1 MNKKILKSSLILM
14 ASIVLSGVV
23 APSVAHADSTIN
35 YEKKQQETIEN
46 TNTDSNYV
54 NINGNKMSKNDF
66 EKKLTLARENFDS
79 GMDISSL
86 NTSEMS
92 LEYRFAPAIAATYF
106 VPGVG
111 EVALTV
117 TGGIIIAGV
126 SIAAGSWLYNKCIEF
141 FRSHRKNAS
150 KKNHDKHTKPRAGR
164 SNEKKKQKKD
174 WHKRR

>member
-1 MNKKILKSSLILM
+1 MNKRIMKSSLVLM
-14 ASIVLSGVV
+14 ASIVLSWVV
-23 APSVAHADSTIN
+23 TPSVEHADSTIN
-35 YEKKQQETIEN
+35 YEQKQQENIEN

-54 NINGNKMSKNDF
+54 NINGNKISKKDF
-66 EKKLTLARENFDS
+66 EKKLTLASENLDS

-92 LEYRFAPAIAATYF
+92 LENRFAPAIAANYF

-117 TGGIIIAGV
+117 TWGIIIAGV
-126 SIAAGSWLYNKCIEF
+126 AIAAGSWLYNKCIEF

-164 SNEKKKQKKD
+164 SNEKKKQKNG
-174 WHKRR
+174 WHKRG